1 MVAVTPAGFKPIAYE
16 MELEAGSG
24 INEGDG
30 YGVTDEVAVGVLLG
44 RAVGE
49 IDGVGEPDGIA

>member
-1 MVAVTPAGFKPIAYE
+1 MYE
-16 MELEAGSG
+16 IELAAGSG
-24 INEGDG
+24 INDGDG

>member
-1 MVAVTPAGFKPIAYE
+1 
-16 MELEAGSG
+16 MELEAGNG

-30 YGVTDEVAVGVLLG
+30 YGDTDEVAVGELLG